1 MYAAERQQL
10 IVERARTQ
18 GLVEVNPLAVEL
30 KVTPETIRRD
40 LSALVRRGLLQRAQ
54 GGAIPVERLVGF
66 ESELRSRAQI
76 MTQQK
81 HRIATR
87 ALAEIPTQGAIFI
100 EAGSTT
106 GVLADSLVPSG
117 PLTVVTNGLPVAMR
131 LTAYPDLTVLMV
143 GGRVRGR
150 TLAAVDD
157 WALGCLANV
166 HVDVA
171 FLGTIGFTAVHGL
184 TTPDAAEAAVKRQ
197 ILGIAGRT
205 ILLADHTK
213 LSAVSLHRYGTAA
226 DLDLLITDDGVD
238 PEVVQELTRTGLPVV
253 TA

>member
-10 IVERARTQ
+10 ILERARTQ
-18 GLVEVNPLAVEL
+18 GRVEVSPLATEL

-40 LSALVRRGLLQRAQ
+40 LSALVRRGILQRAH
-54 GGAIPVERLVGF
+54 GGAIPVEQLIGF
-66 ESELRSRAQI
+66 EPEVRSRAQI
-76 MTQQK
+76 MTEQK

-87 ALAEIPTQGAIFI
+87 ALEEVPAQGAIFI
-100 EAGSTT
+100 EAGSTP
-106 GVLADSLVPSG
+106 GVLADSLVPDG
-117 PLTVVTNGLPVAMR
+117 PLTVVTNGLPVALR
-131 LTAYPDLTVLMV
+131 LTAYPDVTVHMV

-157 WALGCLANV
+157 WALTCLSNV

-171 FLGTIGFTAVHGL
+171 FLGTNGLTAVHGL
-184 TTPDAAEAAVKRQ
+184 TTPDAGEAAVKRK
-197 ILGIAGRT
+197 ILGIAERT

-213 LSAVSLHRYGTAA
+213 LSTVSLHRYGSLQ
-226 DLDLLITDDGVD
+226 DLDLLITDAEGEPDVI
-238 PEVVQELTRTGLPVV
+238 EELARAGLRVV

>member
-10 IVERARTQ
+10 IVDRARTQ
-18 GLVEVNPLAVEL
+18 GLVEVNPLALEL

-40 LSALVRRGLLQRAQ
+40 LSALVRRGLLQRAH
-54 GGAIPVERLVGF
+54 GGAIPVEQLVGA

-76 MTQQK
+76 MTEQK
-81 HRIATR
+81 HQIAAR
-87 ALAEIPTQGAIFI
+87 ALAEVPAEGSIFI

-131 LTAYPDLTVLMV
+131 LTAYPDITVHMV

-157 WALGCLANV
+157 WALGCLADV

-171 FLGTIGFTAVHGL
+171 FLGTNGFTAVRGL
-184 TTPDAAEAAVKRQ
+184 TTPDSAEAAVKRRA
-197 ILGIAGRT
+197 LGIAERT

-213 LSAVSLHRYGTAA
+213 LSTVSLHRYGTAA
-226 DLDLLITDDGVD
+226 DLDLLITDAGVE
-238 PEVVQELTRTGLPVV
+238 PEIVQDLTRAGLPVV
-253 TA
+253 RA